1 MKQSICTL
9 FMACFVAM
17 TVAAHTGADVR
28 NIRLL
33 RSDYTVQLVMDIDL
47 KGDGWKQGDV
57 IVFTPRLVGTSDS
70 IDFPEVVVLRRWAYY
85 AEARRGEQPLFDADA
100 YLIRHRGREATEHY
114 ARSVRYQP
122 WMDNSV
128 VKLVRAEGDPCRA
141 TVTAVDNRQGFTL
154 PPPDTTWVEHK
165 KTKDQELTGKVSGQA
180 RITFRVNR
188 TEILPELS
196 NNRRELA
203 LMRLAV
209 EEVRQN
215 PDVRITKYTL
225 RGYASPEGSYA
236 NNVRLAEGRTE
247 SLRQYMTDR
256 WGVPASQIHTESV
269 PEDWEGLRR
278 YVVEHADSLAAPDA
292 IVSIIDQ
299 DMEPDAKLKMLAQ
312 KYPADYKALFDKCF
326 PTLRRTDYAIEY
338 EWLKVVTRDDGVD
351 REMVITPREPK
362 KDDVLEDN
370 VITMRQPAHPWLA
383 LKTNLLFDALLTP
396 NVEIETQLGRDSR
409 WSIMIEDWFPWFL
422 YRKNLHGQART
433 EHRLIDKIYKN
444 AYQLWAIGGEL
455 RYWFR
460 PRCQQVRPWLTG
472 TFAGVYV
479 AGGKYD
485 WEWDSNGDQ
494 GEFMS
499 AGLSIGRSWP
509 LSKHWNMEL
518 SGSIG
523 AVWGPRRHYQGEYD
537 DTHLI
542 WKYNGNIFYVGPTKL
557 KLSLVWLLP
566 SLKRYRKGGDR

>member
-1 MKQSICTL
+1 
-9 FMACFVAM
+9 MACFVAM

-85 AEARRGEQPLFDADA
+85 AEARRGEQPLFAADA

-128 VKLVRAEGDPCRA
+128 LKLIRAEGDPCRA
-141 TVTAVDNRQGFTL
+141 TVTAVDRHQGFVL
-154 PPPDTTWVEHK
+154 LPPDTTWVEH
-165 KTKDQELTGKVSGQA
+165 
-180 RITFRVNR
+180 R
-188 TEILPELS
+188 
-196 NNRRELA
+196 
-203 LMRLAV
+203 
-209 EEVRQN
+209 
-215 PDVRITKYTL
+215 
-225 RGYASPEGSYA
+225 
-236 NNVRLAEGRTE
+236 
-247 SLRQYMTDR
+247 
-256 WGVPASQIHTESV
+256 
-269 PEDWEGLRR
+269 
-278 YVVEHADSLAAPDA
+278 
-292 IVSIIDQ
+292 
-299 DMEPDAKLKMLAQ
+299 
-312 KYPADYKALFDKCF
+312 
-326 PTLRRTDYAIEY
+326 
-338 EWLKVVTRDDGVD
+338 
-351 REMVITPREPK
+351 

-370 VITMRQPAHPWLA
+370 VITVRQPAHPWLA

-396 NVEIETQLGRDSR
+396 NVEIEAQLGRDSR

-518 SGSIG
+518 SGSVG